1 MAILDKGREELIEE
15 LLSEGRRA
23 STATIMFHQAI
34 AEKAGISGTDHK
46 YLDIL
51 FQEEAVTAGRLAE
64 LTGLTTGAV
73 TGIIDR
79 LEKKGLV
86 KRERD
91 PDDRRKVLV
100 VLQTERSEERRV
112 GKEEGG

>member
-1 MAILDKGREELIEE
+1 
-15 LLSEGRRA
+15 
-23 STATIMFHQAI
+23 MFHLAI
-34 AEKAGISGTDHK
+34 AEKAVISGTDHT
-46 YLDIL
+46 YLDIR

-73 TGIIDR
+73 TGITVR
-79 LEKKGLV
+79 LDKKGLV

-100 VLQTERSEERRV
+100 VLQTEVAMKQLGPVFEPL
-112 GKEEGG
+112 GKDLDRKSVV